1 MKWAGYQLRKAYF
14 DAIGNNI
21 TVSGNPIKVYDMEAP
36 IGSARPFIIIGSYVQ
51 ANDQN
56 TKDGFGGTG
65 TLNVEVNTEVV
76 SPYGGRKQADEIMN
90 SITTIIHPT
99 TGSVNLTSTNFNFIS
114 VELVGSYDGF
124 NDGDSETNYRV
135 VSILQHKFFEK

>member
-14 DAIGNNI
+14 DAIGNNV

-51 ANDQN
+51 TNDLN

-65 TLNVEVNTEVV
+65 TLNVEVNTEVIA
-76 SPYGGRKQADEIMN
+76 PFGGRKQADEIMN
-90 SITTIIHPT
+90 SVLNRVHAT
-99 TGSVNLTSTNFNFIS
+99 TGSINLTSTDFNFVS
-114 VELVGSYDGF
+114 VELTGSFDGF
-124 NDGDSETNYRV
+124 TDGDSETNYRV